1 MDTLILLIALAFVG
15 GLVGLVLIGM
25 RVTMY
30 FYTHGA
36 LGFTRFGE
44 VNGLHALT
52 ARSVPYKVTVGT
64 GQAEIQ
70 TGVSTEP
77 SARYAR
83 VSMLITAM
91 VLLVMVIAVITLL
104 STSFN

>member
-25 RVTMY
+25 WVTMY

-36 LGFTRFGE
+36 LGLSRFGE

-52 ARSVPYKVTVGT
+52 ARSVPYKVIVGAGQPEIETDLST
-64 GQAEIQ
+64 GP
-70 TGVSTEP
+70 G
-77 SARYAR
+77 ARYAR
-83 VSMLITAM
+83 VSILITAM

-104 STSFN
+104 STSFH